1 MTSFSTY
8 QAPELHECAK
18 HFKIKGHSKL
28 KKADLVALLNS
39 HLKILKSGEVK
50 RKGRGGTLDKPPLQ
64 KTTHG
69 SPIKV
74 PQPKKPIKGGQLPA
88 SVLEKMKDL
97 QLTLSGIIGS
107 GLVGGD
113 LPGLSQGD
121 KQVAKQIDK
130 QKYPESAPPQIRG
143 QTNISFLGPSGENT
157 QTGQMANDFLNMLST
172 KGVNLVLTGADKYLS
187 KAAKFDFVQDALTE
201 AGLPPKTA
209 EAVVNVIN
217 PYTVTKDVVTGVV
230 NAWAYKYG
238 LGKYKK
244 TAAQKNQD
252 NIDKNKTTYT
262 DAQKN
267 TLSYDT
273 FNWDKIKNKP
283 ANPSDGPMGKTAAQQ
298 YGSCEKALKS
308 MVPIAG
314 NKGFSDAQ
322 IEAKCPGTYPDASQD
337 ARDKTAVDKKS
348 FSDQVDWYLK
358 AYGPPNQDAQSGVQ
372 QLESL
377 YKRRAGSGSQFDNDA
392 IEAAIAKL
400 SGEFDEEMRLIN
412 RYKDSQANE
421 SSGGAIGDD
430 EIDWED
436 IKWGSFTKQLEQYN
450 SKMKNKLDLPKF
462 AEMIL
467 KDPKKYKQKTVK
479 RARFYKNVLQKK

>member
-1 MTSFSTY
+1 MTSFSEY
-8 QAPELHECAK
+8 QAPELHQCAK

-28 KKADLVALLNS
+28 KKGELVALLNS
-39 HLKILKSGEVK
+39 KLKILKSGEVK
-50 RKGRGGTLDKPPLQ
+50 PKGRGGTIDKPPLQ
-64 KTTHG
+64 KTTNS
-69 SPIKV
+69 SPIKA
-74 PQPKKPIKGGQLPA
+74 PKPKKPMKGGQLPD
-88 SVLEKMKDL
+88 SILDKMKDL
-97 QLTLSGIIGS
+97 HLCLGGMI
-107 GLVGGD
+107 GGD

-143 QTNISFLGPSGENT
+143 QSNISFLGPSGENT
-157 QTGQMANDFLNMLST
+157 QTGEMANDFLNMLAT
-172 KGVNLVLTGADKYLS
+172 KGANLVLTGADKYLS

-244 TAAQKNQD
+244 SSAQKNQD
-252 NIDKNKTTYT
+252 NIDKNKPTYT
-262 DAQKN
+262 YAQKHV
-267 TLSYDT
+267 LSYDT
-273 FNWDKIKNKP
+273 FNWDKIKDGP
-283 ANPSDGPMGKTAAQQ
+283 ANPSDGPMGKTAAQA
-298 YGSCEKALKS
+298 YGSCENALKS

-322 IEAKCPGTYPDASQD
+322 IEAKCPGSHPGASQE
-337 ARDKTAVDKKS
+337 ARDKTAVDKMS

-358 AYGPPNQDAQSGVQ
+358 AYGNNPGGIQI
-372 QLESL
+372 LEDL

-400 SGEFDEEMRLIN
+400 SGQFDEEMRLIN
-412 RYKDSQANE
+412 RYKDSQA
-421 SSGGAIGDD
+421 SSGGAIKDD

-436 IKWGSFTKQLEQYN
+436 IKWGSVTKQLEQYN
-450 SKMKNKLDLPKF
+450 AKMKKTIDLPKF